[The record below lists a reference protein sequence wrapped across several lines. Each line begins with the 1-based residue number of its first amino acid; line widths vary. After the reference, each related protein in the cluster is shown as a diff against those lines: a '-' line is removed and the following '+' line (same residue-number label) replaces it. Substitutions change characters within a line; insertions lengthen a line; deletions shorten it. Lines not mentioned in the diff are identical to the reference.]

1 MPEHHCANHVT
12 PLAAPSV
19 VSRKRVQQVPEQVPV
34 LARMTMWV
42 GTQVL
47 LVPALVLLEPRLVLA
62 LVLEAVGHRAPP
74 TTLVQRHV
82 VRQQNPSENHVQ
94 AQRRRC
100 RPTTVSHQRW
110 HPLAQRCFV
119 QVPTLHSTWPHSAR
133 RLAPHLAAAET
144 PVRQHRW

>member
-12 PLAAPSV
+12 PLGAPSV
-19 VSRKRVQQVPEQVPV
+19 VSQKKVQQVPEQVPV

-47 LVPALVLLEPRLVLA
+47 LVPALVLLELRLVLALA

-82 VRQQNPSENHVQ
+82 VR
-94 AQRRRC
+94 
-100 RPTTVSHQRW
+100 
-110 HPLAQRCFV
+110 
-119 QVPTLHSTWPHSAR
+119 
-133 RLAPHLAAAET
+133 
-144 PVRQHRW
+144 